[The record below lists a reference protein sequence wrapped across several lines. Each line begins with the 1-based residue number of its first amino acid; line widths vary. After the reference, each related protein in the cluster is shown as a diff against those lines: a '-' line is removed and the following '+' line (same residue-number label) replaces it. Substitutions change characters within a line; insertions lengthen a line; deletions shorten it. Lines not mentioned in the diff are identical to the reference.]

1 MNSYYKEVLDNRHI
15 SEDSTTPLYIDYD
28 FIFNG
33 NEYYKAEKNHYK
45 FSYYFTVEELEEIVG
60 LFAKQHL
67 GDDTLN
73 TKDFYS
79 EMYSLIWEAFNLIDD
94 EDDFIKFLETF
105 IEDNYEE
112 ISELFKE
119 SAYKQFKLAYT
130 DMKDDNKLFSSVD

>member
-67 GDDTLN
+67 RDDTFN
-73 TKDFYS
+73 SKDFYS
-79 EMYSLIWEAFNLIDD
+79 EIYSLIWEAFNLIDED
-94 EDDFIKFLETF
+94 EFEKFLETF

-119 SAYKQFKLAYT
+119 SAYEQFEIAY
-130 DMKDDNKLFSSVD
+130 DEMKENDELFGIED